1 MPVLTV
7 IACPSC
13 GARSIDPEG
22 VCEYCKTRVVTSLS
36 TAMDGSN
43 KSESVEVNPSIHRQH
58 QILDAER
65 EMRFLEEQFKETAH
79 PSLPQKIK
87 RAKERLE
94 HYKHMSGS
102 KK

>member
-22 VCEYCKTRVVTSLS
+22 ICEYCKTRVVTSLS
-36 TAMDGSN
+36 TAMDGSD
-43 KSESVEVNPSIHRQH
+43 KSESVEVNPLKHRQH
-58 QILDAER
+58 QVLDAER

-79 PSLPQKIK
+79 PSLPQKII

-94 HYKHMSGS
+94 SYKNMSRE

>member
-13 GARSIDPEG
+13 GARSVDPEG
-22 VCEYCKTRVVTSLS
+22 VCEYCKTRVLTSLS
-36 TAMDGSN
+36 TVT
-43 KSESVEVNPSIHRQH
+43 KSVEVDPSMHWQH
-58 QILDAER
+58 QVLDAER

-87 RAKERLE
+87 RVKERLE
-94 HYKHMSGS
+94 KYKSMSGS